1 MPYSEKICWTLEVSC
16 IASFLFISFRWT
28 KKQRILVSAF
38 GLSCWEG
45 IWLEY
50 NRGGYKQQC
59 TPLHTQPQLVFLQ
72 KIHFSITKCVHHS
85 PLPWCSNR
93 IKNSCALSRL
103 EIFQG
108 KVSFLVVHLIKYL
121 SLQIIVAGMEL
132 EANGIFSVDDYLCTN
147 IFNVKLEQ

>member
-38 GLSCWEG
+38 GFSCWEG

-72 KIHFSITKCVHHS
+72 KIHFSITKCVHYS

-108 KVSFLVVHLIKYL
+108 KVSFLVHLKI
-121 SLQIIVAGMEL
+121 SVASNYSCRDGVGGRWYFFVWWL
-132 EANGIFSVDDYLCTN
+132 FVYNYFFSV
-147 IFNVKLEQ
+147 KLKQ